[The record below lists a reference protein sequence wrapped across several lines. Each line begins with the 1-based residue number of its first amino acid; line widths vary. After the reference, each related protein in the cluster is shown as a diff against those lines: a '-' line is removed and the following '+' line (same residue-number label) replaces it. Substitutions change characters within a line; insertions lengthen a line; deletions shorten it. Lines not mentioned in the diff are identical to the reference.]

1 MRTSSALVL
10 PLNIDCPRG
19 EFLAPFFLYGLAKVS
34 IFKPPIIE
42 DHSPTNDHQPI
53 EVSVNKEDAVD
64 RKEDEA
70 NEADGP

>member
-1 MRTSSALVL
+1 
-10 PLNIDCPRG
+10 
-19 EFLAPFFLYGLAKVS
+19 LAPLFLYGLAKVS

-42 DHSPTNDHQPI
+42 DHNPTSDHEPI